1 MAWLHGILKGTQIA
15 GYDYCGDPKKLI
27 IVDLDGKFK
36 IFYVSQTLCHMVS
49 TVEGCE
55 KKDIWIQVSEKPKK
69 KNLLVPEV
77 VDLTILD
84 PDRNDRLV
92 VKKENCSRRVYK
104 KLIKKQ

>member
-49 TVEGCE
+49 MVESCSE
-55 KKDIWIQVSEKPKK
+55 KKDMWIQVSEKRKK
-69 KNLLVPEV
+69 KNLLVPEI

-84 PDRNDRLV
+84 PDLDDRLV
-92 VKKENCSRRVYK
+92 IKKENCSHRVYK
-104 KLIKKQ
+104 KFIKK